1 MAKTRSKKKGGGLA
15 SKMSSQVKA
24 ETSLRYS
31 PQERA
36 LKSTLSDLRSQLTT
50 DVSRAHAGAEGIK
63 ASAIAAKPQLTAAY
77 GAGKDLA
84 AQTQSDLAGKL
95 AAVSPGLL
103 SGPAARDA
111 EGTIRRLGE
120 AQAQATADMTKRAAD
135 AKSGEALQ
143 VANLTA
149 GYGRSAAKVRSQLQG
164 VAADRGTYASARS
177 GELSADATK
186 QAHDTA
192 QKAADRKTRLL
203 TGGVTPSGKVRPG
216 GPKDPKL
223 KPGAKSKAAEKAATA
238 AANFNDALTQTKAR
252 VAEWKGRGLSRQKV
266 AALLSA
272 GAPASAGGTQV
283 DTAKLDKL
291 IAANPAPGEAGH
303 LSEGE
308 LRRRATTKTPSLP
321 AVAAVDSS
329 AALSA
334 ALDIAY
340 DGHLS
345 PPTIA
350 KLRAKYPGI
359 QIKKTGLPTRGTV
372 ASTPQKTGSRG
383 DAQR

>member
-1 MAKTRSKKKGGGLA
+1 VAKTKPKKKGGGLA

-50 DVSRAHAGAEGIK
+50 DVQRAHAGAEGIK
-63 ASAIAAKPQLTAAY
+63 ASAIAAKPELTKAY

-84 AQTQSDLAGKL
+84 AQTQADLAGKL
-95 AAVSPGLL
+95 SAVSPGLL

-120 AQAQATADMTKRAAD
+120 AQATATADMTKRAAD

-149 GYGRSAAKVRSQLQG
+149 GYGQSAAKVRSQLQG
-164 VAADRGTYASARS
+164 VASDRGTYAAARS
-177 GELSADATK
+177 GELSTDAKK

-223 KPGAKSKAAEKAATA
+223 KPGAKAKATKSQGAFDDEFSKARAA
-238 AANFNDALTQTKAR
+238 
-252 VAEWKGRGLSRQKV
+252 VAKYVGKLPRNKV
-266 AALLSA
+266 AALLVS
-272 GAPASAGGTQV
+272 GAKVPATTDTV
-283 DTAKLDKL
+283 DTAKLDRL
-291 IAANPAPGEAGH
+291 IAANPASGEAGH

-308 LRRRATTKTPSLP
+308 LRRRATVKGSP
-321 AVAAVDSS
+321 AVTVDPVASS

-334 ALDIAY
+334 ALDLAY
-340 DGHLS
+340 DKHLS
-345 PPTIA
+345 PATIT
-350 KLRAKYPGI
+350 KLRSKYPGI
-359 QIKKTGLPTRGTV
+359 QIKKTGLPTR
-372 ASTPQKTGSRG
+372 STAPKPVRSPVPDTAHGN
-383 DAQR
+383 